1 MAEIGTFLDIIRNGS
16 DGDAVRDAIINCME
30 QINKDSKWIIKDK
43 VISGKVSQLNSG
55 SPYVAAA
62 GTAWKR
68 VTLEIQDDSG
78 EPVTP
83 STVQKHDFV
92 VDNNTANG
100 EYTAKEL
107 FGDNSEFGTVQVNL
121 DFSDT
126 WEQIADNISIS
137 TNDLDSATNT
147 FHAETKGYAAVRSI
161 TFTNVDAAA
170 ARGGKV
176 IAGGV
181 TVYPITF
188 VDSPSGE
195 LIAQKDIPENST
207 ITCDIPDEIKRKH
220 AGETFIG
227 WSGGGRATSEATVQA
242 QWGNPIISKEEIRD
256 NWDTIV
262 ANRGGAKYSL
272 GSYRAIEVTNFEIP
286 YSADLSC
293 FPDFYDYVTD
303 IVIPNTGSY
312 TYSMTTEMIKIGQ
325 GEDGSTSTWLSTPST
340 MICRSRTL
348 DRQSG
353 SPTDRTTVTGLPWH
367 IDHYIR
373 LKSEALWVQG
383 EPRQQYDT
391 SEAMKW
397 ITEIFCGRIIPRSIA
412 DGLVTVTKNF
422 KYRNPETGDPSTHQ
436 MAYPI
441 WLPSMKELYVEDDSN
456 SSYAA
461 AMDGFF
467 NSASVD
473 AEYHYEQYI
482 ANDPDIAFFRD
493 VMGLNAKQRTQLL
506 TAGVGIQSDVNILNG
521 EFSRDT
527 YIDEFHL
534 GTKTISNLLTPKSVT
549 AIDPS
554 NPTYCMGRRPDERE
568 ILGCVVFGFN
578 L

>member
-1 MAEIGTFLDIIRNGS
+1 MAEIGTFLDVIRNGS
-16 DGDAVRDAIINCME
+16 DGDAVRDAIVNCME

-43 VISGKVSQLNSG
+43 VISGKVSQINSG

-78 EPVTP
+78 EPVP
-83 STVQKHDFV
+83 SSTVQKHDFV

-107 FGDNSEFGTVQVNL
+107 FGDNAEFGTVQVNL

-137 TNDLDSATNT
+137 TADLDTATNT

-207 ITCDIPDEIKRKH
+207 ITCDIPDSIKRKH
-220 AGETFIG
+220 GGETFIG
-227 WSGGGRATSEATVQA
+227 WSGGGRATSAATVQA
-242 QWGNPIISKEEIRD
+242 QWGNPIINKEEIRD
-256 NWDTIV
+256 NWDAIV

-272 GSYRAIEVTNFEIP
+272 GSYRAIEITNFEVP
-286 YSADLSC
+286 YSADLAC
-293 FPDFYDYVTD
+293 FPDFYDYID
-303 IVIPNTGSY
+303 PNSWVIPNTGSY
-312 TYSMTTEMIKIGQ
+312 TYSLTTEMIKIGQ
-325 GEDGSTSTWLSTPST
+325 GEGGSTSTWLSAPSNAT
-340 MICRSRTL
+340 CNSVTIYPS
-348 DRQSG
+348 SG
-353 SPTDRTTVTGLPWH
+353 TTINRNTVSGLPYH
-367 IDHYIR
+367 IQEYINA
-373 LKSEALWVQG
+373 KSAALWDQG

-391 SEAMKW
+391 SEMMKW
-397 ITEIFCGRIIPRSIA
+397 VTEVFCGRILPRTIA

-436 MAYPI
+436 VAYPI
-441 WLPSMKELYVEDDSN
+441 WLPSMKEIYVEDD
-456 SSYAA
+456 YDIAG
-461 AMDGFF
+461 DFF
-467 NSASVD
+467 YVNDHAHY
-473 AEYHYEQYI
+473 AEYIE
-482 ANDPDIAFFRD
+482 NCSDIAFLRD
-493 VMGLNAKQRTQLL
+493 VMGLNAKQRAELFSV
-506 TAGVGIQSDVNILNG
+506 GVGMNQNQTKINAQ
-521 EFSRDT
+521 FSRDT
-527 YIDEFHL
+527 YVDTYHI
-534 GTKTISNLLTPKSVT
+534 GTKQATDIFNHKRVSD
-549 AIDPS
+549 IDPDHDIFYIGS
-554 NPTYCMGRRPDERE
+554 NSDMRE
-568 ILGCVVFGFN
+568 LIGCLVFGFN